1 MIEKRSV
8 SGTIFDVCNGLLM
21 TAIFVIMVYPFLYV
35 INCSITASS
44 EISGSLLLLPKG
56 VNFDAYRVLLN
67 DDKIVHAFLV
77 SVARSL
83 LGAGLMLMVTGMAAY
98 VLATPDL
105 VFGKFFRTAF
115 VLTMYISAG
124 VVPTYIFMKQYHLTN
139 SFLVYILPTM
149 CSVFNMILIRNYI
162 EGLGRSLQ
170 EAVYVDGGNDMH
182 AYWLVIFP
190 ICKPVNA
197 AILLFGILNQWN
209 SFMDTQMYCAM
220 AEELHTLQ
228 YVLYNTL
235 TTVSDIENLKSSG
248 GTAVAPQS
256 IKMAITVITVVPVM
270 FVYPFL
276 QKHFV
281 SGIMVGSVKA

>member
-8 SGTIFDVCNGLLM
+8 SGTIFDIFNTLLM
-21 TAIFVIMVYPFLYV
+21 VTIFIIMVYPFLYV

-44 EISGSLLLLPKG
+44 EISGSLLILPKG
-56 VNFDAYRVLLN
+56 VNFDAYRALLN
-67 DDKIVHAFLV
+67 DDGVVRAFFV
-77 SVARSL
+77 SVSRSII
-83 LGAGLMLMVTGMAAY
+83 GASLMLLVTSMAAY
-98 VLATPDL
+98 ALATPDL
-105 VFGKFFRTAF
+105 IFGKFFRTAF
-115 VLTMYISAG
+115 VLTMYVSAG

-139 SFLVYILPTM
+139 NFLVYILPTL
-149 CSVFNMILIRNYI
+149 CSAFNMILIRNYI

-170 EAVYVDGGNDMH
+170 EAVYMDGGNDLH
-182 AYWLVIFP
+182 AFWQVIFP

-209 SFMDTQMYCAM
+209 AFMDTQMYCAM
-220 AEELHTLQ
+220 TEELHTLQ

-235 TTVSDIENLKSSG
+235 TTVSDIENLKNG
-248 GTAVAPQS
+248 GGVKIAPQS
-256 IKMAITVITVVPVM
+256 LKMAITVITVTPVM
-270 FVYPFL
+270 CVYPFL